1 MFNYSLEP
9 DPCGGNHYLLPPP
22 ARRSRRSWTAR
33 PGPALLPLGY
43 LRAAR
48 PRHPTRCRRHCHCG
62 PHNVLL
68 FRFSL
73 RNPLAHRIDA
83 RWDRHTNPRAGPK
96 SVTDFATDEST
107 AGCECEALAE
117 WQYTPPGYR
126 HTVGS
131 FPPTTSNCARAARSV
146 APLLCP
152 RSRLAAWAWPSPPL
166 PSPVPAAE
174 PGERSL
180 QSYPTLPHPYRLVLR
195 ARRIV
200 ERRESDAD
208 LIGFRAGL
216 LGSSCQRR

>member
-1 MFNYSLEP
+1 V
-9 DPCGGNHYLLPPP
+9 DRPPRP
-22 ARRSRRSWTAR
+22 RS
-33 PGPALLPLGY
+33 PALDICV
-43 LRAAR
+43 R
-48 PRHPTRCRRHCHCG
+48 PDHVTQPDADVTVTAGPTMCCFSA
-62 PHNVLL
+62 
-68 FRFSL
+68 FRL
-73 RNPLAHRIDA
+73 APYPLAHRTDA
-83 RWDRHTNPRAGPK
+83 RRDRHTNPRAGPK
-96 SVTDFATDEST
+96 SVTDFSTDEST
-107 AGCECEALAE
+107 ASAKKR
-117 WQYTPPGYR
+117 WQYTPPGYNYR